1 MPTIASL
8 SLVPGPDAVTHAPAW
23 LETLAEQQQWPQRT
37 GFKLSLC
44 LDEALT
50 NVVLYGFQDK
60 QNASAENHI
69 ELAVS
74 QDGNT
79 LLLDI
84 VDHGLP
90 FDPTTKT
97 ISPLS
102 ASLQESDIACH
113 GFRLLLHYL
122 HYIPSVPKF
131 FFFVYS
137 FSFF

>member
-84 VDHGLP
+84 VDTGLP
-90 FDPTTKT
+90 FDPTPKH
-97 ISPLS
+97 ISPL
-102 ASLQESDIACH
+102 ASTLEDSDIGGHCFNLWRPPQQH
-113 GFRLLLHYL
+113 TQ
-122 HYIPSVPKF
+122 
-131 FFFVYS
+131 
-137 FSFF
+137 